1 MRRSGVTPR
10 LSVPSYMFRNTRYQ
24 SYFSAAPVFMG
35 HVGPWMMLGVN
46 TLYYISIY
54 IPPPCISQS
63 PSYPV
68 L

>member
-1 MRRSGVTPR
+1 
-10 LSVPSYMFRNTRYQ
+10 MFRNTRYQ